1 MALCEISPAQVSPGQ
16 ITPAHAR
23 GIKLA
28 PPVELI
34 CFALLVAN
42 AVYLAASFVQ
52 GSWLIAPNGSGMES
66 DFVNVWAAGKLAL
79 AGHAAAA
86 YDWPTHKLMEETA
99 VGHAFDGYFGWH
111 YPPTFLFVAAA
122 LSVLPYAAAY
132 ALWALVTFPGYLV
145 AIRAIIGD
153 RIGYLLAAAFP
164 AVLPNFIVGQNGFLT
179 ASLIGG
185 ALFLLETN
193 PISAGI
199 LLGLLTYKPHL
210 GLLIPIAL
218 AAGGYWRTFF
228 TAALVA
234 AVIAGASWLVFGAE
248 AWQAFLGNI
257 GHTSQAFLSEGWAD
271 WSKLQTAFGLT
282 RTLGGS
288 ETLAWTVQAVVSL
301 AAAILVAIVWR
312 SKTPYDLKAA
322 ALGVGVLLATPYL
335 YTYDLVVLAVPL
347 AFLLR
352 FGTARGFLPWDLM
365 GIGVA
370 CGLVL
375 VFPFVKLPVGFAALL
390 VVAALLARRIIRPAS
405 AAA

>member
-1 MALCEISPAQVSPGQ
+1 MALYQISPAHMA
-16 ITPAHAR
+16 PASTR

-28 PPVELI
+28 PPLELI
-34 CFALLVAN
+34 CFALLVVNVA
-42 AVYLAASFVQ
+42 YLAASFVQ
-52 GSWLIAPNGSGMES
+52 GSWLIAPNGSGVES
-66 DFVNVWAAGKLAL
+66 DFVNVWAAGRLAL

-111 YPPTFLFVAAA
+111 YPPTFLFVATA
-122 LSVLPYAAAY
+122 LSLLPYVAAY
-132 ALWALVTFPGYLV
+132 ALWPFVTFPGYLV
-145 AIRAIIGD
+145 AIRAIIGN
-153 RIGYLLAAAFP
+153 RVGYLLAAAFP
-164 AVLPNFIVGQNGFLT
+164 AILPNFIVGQNGFLT

-210 GLLIPIAL
+210 GLLFPIAL

-228 TAALVA
+228 TAGIVA
-234 AVIAGASWLVFGAE
+234 VLIAGASWLAFGGE
-248 AWQAFLGNI
+248 ACQAFMGNI
-257 GHTSQAFLSEGWAD
+257 GHTSQAFLSQGWAD

-288 ETLAWTVQAVVSL
+288 ETLAWTVQGMVSL
-301 AAAILVAIVWR
+301 AAAALVAIVWR
-312 SKTPYDLKAA
+312 SKTAYDLKAA
-322 ALGVGVLLATPYL
+322 ALGIGVLLATPYL

-352 FGTARGFLPWDLM
+352 FGNARDFLPWDSV
-365 GIGVA
+365 GIGLA

-375 VFPFVKLPVGFAALL
+375 IFPFVKFPVGFAALL
-390 VVAALLARRIIRPAS
+390 VVAALLARRIVRPADAS
-405 AAA
+405 A